1 MLAPSSRVRTRRE
14 RIVELLVERVATPSG
29 LAAELDATPAAVVT
43 DLEHVARSLD
53 PDEGELLVAP
63 PTCRDCGF
71 EGFDDLLNRPS
82 RCPECRSESVAEPD
96 VTIR

>member
-1 MLAPSSRVRTRRE
+1 VRTRRE
-14 RIVELLVERVATPSG
+14 RIADRIEGRALTPSE
-29 LAAELDATPAAVVT
+29 LAAELDATPEAVID

-53 PDEGELLVAP
+53 TGNGELLVAP

-71 EGFDDLLNRPS
+71 EGFDDPLNLPS
-82 RCPECRSESVAEPD
+82 RCPECHSKSIAEPE